1 MMKALTRGAAV
12 CAAYILTS
20 SVLMADTVAT
30 NANRIDHSWILVAI
44 ALVAFMQIGFLLLE
58 CGFVRSKTT
67 INVAQK
73 NLTDF
78 VVSIAGYWII
88 GFSLMFGISVGGW
101 FGASG
106 IYMLPD
112 RMDGNTLLFFT
123 FQAMFCG
130 TAATIVSGVIAERCS
145 FWGYTLAAILIGTL
159 IYPVVGH
166 WAWGSALESENAPV
180 LGNLGFMDFAGST
193 VVHGVG
199 AWVALAA
206 AMVIGPRIGRYGKS
220 GEVLDI
226 SGHNPVISAAGALI
240 LLVGWLGFNG
250 GSALALS
257 DVVPTII
264 TNTVFAAVFG
274 GIGGL
279 LYSVVVDG
287 RKLKVDRV
295 INGLLGGLVCVTA
308 GPDVFGIQAAALVG
322 FIGGMSAQYFNYL
335 LLHVWKI
342 DDVVGAIGVHG
353 FSGAIG
359 TILVGVLAPADAL
372 LATSRAMQIAVQ
384 TGGVLMVFAW
394 AFGVSYIGLKM
405 INSFIPLRVAEKDE
419 FDGLNT
425 AEHGQTL
432 GTGHLQQMLVRML
445 ENDAKPG
452 ELIKVEQGD
461 ECGEL
466 STLFNQL
473 TLRMAAE
480 DQKNQRKS
488 QRELAEL
495 EERKRVDE
503 LLVEQISAMIEN
515 AAKGIF
521 HDRINAPK
529 GASRMLSTACEG
541 VNQLFDVVDSVTDDM
556 EIALKRLASGDLQYR
571 METSD
576 LGKFA
581 GMSHDFNRSVDNFSE
596 AQAKS
601 TLSMKRMTNESR
613 MTADD
618 ADDALRDIQHA
629 SVEALKIVEIIEDIA
644 AKTNLLA
651 LNASIEAARAG
662 QHGRAF
668 GVVADQVQALSARV
682 GKSSTDISE
691 IISKNSMTVDTG
703 MNAIR
708 KVRNTLAKIDTE
720 ISQLSDHIDV
730 IDAAAA

>member
-1 MMKALTRGAAV
+1 MMKNLIRSASAV
-12 CAAYILTS
+12 AFFISRPLILS
-20 SVLMADTVAT
+20 ADTVESNAT
-30 NANRIDHSWILVAI
+30 RIDHSWILLAI

-78 VVSIAGYWII
+78 VVSVAGYWFI
-88 GFSLMFGISVGGW
+88 GFSLMFGVTVGGW

-106 IYMLPD
+106 VYMLPD
-112 RMDGNTLLFFT
+112 RLDGSTLLFFT

-145 FWGYTLAAILIGTL
+145 FWGYTLAAIFIGTL
-159 IYPVVGH
+159 IYPVAGH
-166 WAWGSALESENAPV
+166 WAWGSALRPENSTF
-180 LGNLGFMDFAGST
+180 LGQFGFMDFAGST

-206 AMVIGPRIGRYGKS
+206 AIVIGPRLGRFGKN

-257 DVVPTII
+257 DTVPTII
-264 TNTVFAAVFG
+264 ANTVFASVFG

-279 LYSVVVDG
+279 LYSVVFDG

-308 GPDVFGIQAAALVG
+308 GPDVFGIQSAALVG
-322 FIGGMSAQYFNYL
+322 FIGGLAAQYFNYL

-359 TILVGVLAPADAL
+359 TILVGVLAPSESLVAA
-372 LATSRAMQIAVQ
+372 SRAAQIAVQ
-384 TGGVLMVFAW
+384 IGGVLLVFAW
-394 AFGVSYIGLKM
+394 AFGVSYLCLKI
-405 INSFIPLRVAEKDE
+405 INNFVPLRVSEKDE

-445 ENDAKPG
+445 ENDARPG

-461 ECGEL
+461 ESGEL

-480 DQKNQRKS
+480 DQKNQRRS
-488 QRELAEL
+488 QREMANL
-495 EERKRVDE
+495 EERKRIDE
-503 LLVEQISAMIEN
+503 LLVEQISTMIEN
-515 AAKGIF
+515 AAKGVF

-529 GASRMLSTACEG
+529 GASRLLSTACEG
-541 VNQLFDVVDSVTDDM
+541 VNQLFDVVDSVTDEM

-571 METSD
+571 METSN

-596 AQAKS
+596 AQARS
-601 TLSMKRMTNESR
+601 TLSMKRMTKESR
-613 MTADD
+613 VTADD
-618 ADDALRDIQHA
+618 ADDALRDIQYA
-629 SVEALKIVEIIEDIA
+629 SNEALKIVEIIEDIA

-691 IISKNSMTVDTG
+691 IISKNSTTVGSG
-703 MNAIR
+703 MDAIQ
-708 KVRNTLAKIDTE
+708 KVRHTLLKIDNE
-720 ISQLSDHIDV
+720 ISQLSDHVECLDV
-730 IDAAAA
+730 VAA